1 MKAMIFAAGYGKR
14 LLPLTQTIP
23 KPLVKIRDKT
33 ALDWIIQQLQHYH
46 INEAIINVHYL
57 ADRIIHHLK
66 QHQSNFKVTVSHEET
81 ILGTGGGLF
90 KTVDYWNDEDFYLC
104 NSDILCTADLNDFFA
119 FHSNQQAMATLAV
132 NYEVSDS
139 MLLIDEAK
147 NLVGIRQ
154 EKTDKL
160 VVQPKGKIEP
170 VGFCGLHVINS
181 KIFRYFGHPAEFSII
196 DEYLKLITKG
206 IKIKTWEIGNVYWI
220 DIGSKE
226 GLENANKHFPG
237 YGF

>member
-1 MKAMIFAAGYGKR
+1 MKAMIFAAGFGKR

-23 KPLVKIRDKT
+23 KPLVKIQNKP
-33 ALDWIIQQLQHYH
+33 ALDWIIQQLQHYR

-57 ADRIIHHLK
+57 ADQIIHHLK
-66 QHQSNFKVTVSHEET
+66 QYQPGFKLTVSYEET

-90 KTVDYWNDEDFYLC
+90 KTADYWDEEDFYLC
-104 NSDILCTADLNDFFA
+104 NSDILCTADLNNFFS
-119 FHSNQQAMATLAV
+119 FHTNQRATVTLAV
-132 NYEVSDS
+132 NNEISHS

-154 EKTDKL
+154 DKADKL
-160 VVQPKGKIEP
+160 VVHPKGKIEA

-206 IKIKTWEIGNVYWI
+206 IKIKTWEIGDVYWI

-237 YGF
+237 F